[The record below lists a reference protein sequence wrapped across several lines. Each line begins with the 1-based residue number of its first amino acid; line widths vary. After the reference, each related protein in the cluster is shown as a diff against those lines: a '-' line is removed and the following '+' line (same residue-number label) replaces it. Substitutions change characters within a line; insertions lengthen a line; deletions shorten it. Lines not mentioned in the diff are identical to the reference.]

1 MKTSSGR
8 ITGARRMTIYAV
20 VVIAN
25 YIAQVPYT
33 WHLYGSTFS
42 RTGAVLLGATF
53 AWFLIA
59 FATFR
64 AGRRAGYWLLLGYA
78 LVQMLF
84 YLNSEVLLAFVGYG
98 LPYHLSRTQDPI
110 VWLTFLAGDLNFVAA
125 VGAVVF
131 LLRHRPDPRSATSA

>member
-1 MKTSSGR
+1 MKTSSTW
-8 ITGARRMTIYAV
+8 IARARPMTLYAV

-25 YIAQVPYT
+25 YLAQVPYA
-33 WHLYGSTFS
+33 WHLYGWSFS
-42 RTGAVLLGATF
+42 RTGALLLGATF

-59 FATFR
+59 LVMFR

-78 LVQMLF
+78 LVQVLF

-110 VWLTFLAGDLNFVAA
+110 VWLTFLAGDFNFVAA

-131 LLRHRPDPRSATSA
+131 LLRHRIGVRSSPGG